1 MPRALRAIGT
11 KKPVQTGQMRKK
23 GVEPI
28 HPNREQEPESC
39 ASTNFAT
46 FAYEK
51 QCKTTATTNRRRHA
65 LYSRTPP
72 YASFFCLSAFF
83 AAFLGRSMSLSL
95 HTSFFLGRALY
106 VAIAPYELG
115 GALSAKPI
123 RDACS
128 YAIARKRPIRSAI
141 ALSPAAIRAL
151 ARSMSLSLHTSSGAP
166 YRQSRYGTPAAT
178 LLPASGQYAP
188 LSPYRLRQYGLSRA
202 LCRYRSIRARGAAEA
217 AVAVVKNCCE
227 CDEWPLQSS
236 SMDDCMTN
244 AKKSS
249 KEPPVVRVPSCTY
262 SHALHIQSQA
272 PSSLRRPSPVLTT
285 K

>member
-1 MPRALRAIGT
+1 MSKCIIPHKPPPPRSILTHSALCKFFLPLRAF
-11 KKPVQTGQMRKK
+11 
-23 GVEPI
+23 
-28 HPNREQEPESC
+28 C
-39 ASTNFAT
+39 
-46 FAYEK
+46 
-51 QCKTTATTNRRRHA
+51 
-65 LYSRTPP
+65 
-72 YASFFCLSAFF
+72 SFF
-83 AAFLGRSMSLSL
+83 G
-95 HTSFFLGRALY
+95 TLY
-106 VAIAPYELG
+106 VAVAPYELFL
-115 GALSAKPI
+115 GARALC
-123 RDACS
+123 R
-128 YAIARKRPIRSAI
+128 YRS
-141 ALSPAAIRAL
+141 IRA
-151 ARSMSLSLHTSSGAP
+151 RAP

>member
-72 YASFFCLSAFF
+72 YASFFCLSALF
-83 AAFLGRSMSLSL
+83 AA
-95 HTSFFLGRALY
+95 FLGRALY
-106 VAIAPYELG
+106 VAIAPYELFLGARALCRYRSIRAFFG

-151 ARSMSLSLHTSSGAP
+151 ARSMSLSLHTSSG
-166 YRQSRYGTPAAT
+166 G
-178 LLPASGQYAP
+178 G
-188 LSPYRLRQYGLSRA
+188 
-202 LCRYRSIRARGAAEA
+202 
-217 AVAVVKNCCE
+217 
-227 CDEWPLQSS
+227 
-236 SMDDCMTN
+236 
-244 AKKSS
+244 
-249 KEPPVVRVPSCTY
+249 
-262 SHALHIQSQA
+262 
-272 PSSLRRPSPVLTT
+272 
-285 K
+285 

>member
-1 MPRALRAIGT
+1 
-11 KKPVQTGQMRKK
+11 MRKK

-65 LYSRTPP
+65 LYPRTTP
-72 YASFFCLSAFF
+72 YASFFCLSALF
-83 AAFLGRSMSLSL
+83 AAFLARSMSLSL
-95 HTSFFLGRALY
+95 HTSFFGGRALCRY
-106 VAIAPYELG
+106 RSIRAFFWGRPIGKADTGRLQLRYCPQAANTLRYRPIACCNTGSWARSMSLSLHTSSG

-141 ALSPAAIRAL
+141 ALLPAAIRAL
-151 ARSMSLSLHTSSGAP
+151 G
-166 YRQSRYGTPAAT
+166 
-178 LLPASGQYAP
+178 
-188 LSPYRLRQYGLSRA
+188 RA
-202 LCRYRSIRARGAAEA
+202 LCRYRSIRARGAAQT

-227 CDEWPLQSS
+227 CEEWPLQSS

-249 KEPPVVRVPSCTY
+249 KEPPVVRLPSRSY
-262 SHALHIQSQA
+262 SHALHIQAQA
-272 PSSLRRPSPVLTT
+272 PSSL
-285 K
+285 

>member
-39 ASTNFAT
+39 ASTNT
-46 FAYEK
+46 G
-51 QCKTTATTNRRRHA
+51 
-65 LYSRTPP
+65 S
-72 YASFFCLSAFF
+72 
-83 AAFLGRSMSLSL
+83 
-95 HTSFFLGRALY
+95 RALY

-151 ARSMSLSLHTSSGAP
+151 ARSMSLSLHTSSGGGSSRCCR
-166 YRQSRYGTPAAT
+166 RQN
-178 LLPASGQYAP
+178 LL
-188 LSPYRLRQYGLSRA
+188 RVRWRA
-202 LCRYRSIRARGAAEA
+202 VRKR
-217 AVAVVKNCCE
+217 
-227 CDEWPLQSS
+227 
-236 SMDDCMTN
+236 TN

>member
-72 YASFFCLSAFF
+72 YASFFCLSALF

-95 HTSFFLGRALY
+95 HTSFFLGARALCRY
-106 VAIAPYELG
+106 
-115 GALSAKPI
+115 
-123 RDACS
+123 
-128 YAIARKRPIRSAI
+128 RS
-141 ALSPAAIRAL
+141 IRA
-151 ARSMSLSLHTSSGAP
+151 RGAP

-188 LSPYRLRQYGLSRA
+188 LSPYCLRQYGLSRA

>member
-51 QCKTTATTNRRRHA
+51 QCQTTATTNRRRHA

-72 YASFFCLSAFF
+72 YASFFCLSALFWD
-83 AAFLGRSMSLSL
+83 ALCRCRS
-95 HTSFFLGRALY
+95 
-106 VAIAPYELG
+106 
-115 GALSAKPI
+115 
-123 RDACS
+123 
-128 YAIARKRPIRSAI
+128 
-141 ALSPAAIRAL
+141 IRAFFGG
-151 ARSMSLSLHTSSGAP
+151 ARSMSPSLHTSSGAP

>member
-1 MPRALRAIGT
+1 MQNHRNDKPPPPRSILTHSALCKFFLPLRAFCRFFGT
-11 KKPVQTGQMRKK
+11 
-23 GVEPI
+23 
-28 HPNREQEPESC
+28 
-39 ASTNFAT
+39 
-46 FAYEK
+46 
-51 QCKTTATTNRRRHA
+51 
-65 LYSRTPP
+65 
-72 YASFFCLSAFF
+72 
-83 AAFLGRSMSLSL
+83 
-95 HTSFFLGRALY
+95 LY
-106 VAIAPYELG
+106 VAVAPYELFL
-115 GALSAKPI
+115 GA
-123 RDACS
+123 
-128 YAIARKRPIRSAI
+128 
-141 ALSPAAIRAL
+141 
-151 ARSMSLSLHTSSGAP
+151 
-166 YRQSRYGTPAAT
+166 
-178 LLPASGQYAP
+178 
-188 LSPYRLRQYGLSRA
+188 RA